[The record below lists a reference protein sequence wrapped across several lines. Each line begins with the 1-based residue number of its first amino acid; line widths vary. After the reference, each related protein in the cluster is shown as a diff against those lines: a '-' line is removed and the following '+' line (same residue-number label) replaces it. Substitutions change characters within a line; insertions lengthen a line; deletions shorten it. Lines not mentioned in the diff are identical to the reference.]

1 MRRFTPP
8 GIVFLAQAL
17 ALVSCLVSNPAWS
30 ETDYR
35 LGAGDSLRITVYERP
50 DLSATYVIGPSGD
63 LSLPSVGEL
72 AVNGLTA
79 ASLETLISEKLGLKH
94 DEDNHWV
101 SVEITAFRPFFIVG
115 SVRSPGSYP
124 YVNHMTVLH
133 AISLAGGYKTFEL
146 DNYTDRAE
154 LAAAREKLRKLKVSL
169 VSSLLRK
176 ARLTAEYQNDEEV
189 SFPSEA
195 YYYVDEGILE
205 ELKSSEVQIF
215 TDRIA
220 SAKMQK
226 DALEIAKENYN
237 TEIRAHRQ
245 HFKLA
250 VRQSELLT
258 EEIKSLSNSGP
269 GVVPHAY
276 ILSLERAVTEVEG
289 TKSEVDAYIA
299 RAKQQLAA
307 LELQL
312 VALDQDRKVELAK
325 MLQTTTVDIVT
336 TKISIQEMEH
346 VLGTTSSGSRSSPPE
361 KANDITIVRAALN
374 GLIEVQATELT
385 PVEPGDVIKVSGSPL
400 TP

>member
-1 MRRFTPP
+1 VRRFSRP
-8 GIVFLAQAL
+8 GIVFLARAL
-17 ALVSCLVSNPAWS
+17 ALVSCLVSISAWS
-30 ETDYR
+30 ATDYR

-50 DLSATYVIGPSGD
+50 DLSAAYVIGPSGD

-72 AVNGLTA
+72 AVTGLTA
-79 ASLETLISEKLGLKH
+79 ASLETVISEKLGLKH
-94 DEDNHWV
+94 DDKNHWV

-124 YVNHMTVLH
+124 YVSQMTVLH
-133 AISLAGGYKTFEL
+133 AISLAGGYKPFEL
-146 DNYTDRAE
+146 DNYTDRA
-154 LAAAREKLRKLKVSL
+154 AAAVAREKLRKLKVSL
-169 VSSLLRK
+169 VSSLLQK
-176 ARLTAEYQNDEEV
+176 ARLTAEYQNDDEI

-205 ELKSSEVQIF
+205 EFKTNEVQIF
-215 TDRIA
+215 TDRRA
-220 SAKMQK
+220 SAIMQK

-258 EEIKSLSNSGP
+258 DEIKSLSNSGP

-312 VALDQDRKVELAK
+312 VALDQDRKVEIAK
-325 MLQTTTVDIVT
+325 MLQTTMVEIVT
-336 TKISIQEMEH
+336 LKIGIQEIEQ
-346 VLGTTSSGSRSSPPE
+346 VLGTTNSGSRSSPAE
-361 KANDITIVRAALN
+361 EGNDITIVRASIG

-385 PVEPGDVIKVSGSPL
+385 PVEPGDVIKVSGSSL